1 MNITTSIR
9 ADGVAVLSVDGRLNV
24 VTASSIRQE
33 VQRVVHSG
41 HSLIAVD
48 LAGVEFIDSSGLGA
62 LVSGL
67 KTARTAGGDLRLS
80 SAREQVSSVLALT
93 NLDRILRVYP
103 TSDDTY
109 RD

>member
-1 MNITTSIR
+1 MNITTTIR
-9 ADGVAVLSVDGRLNV
+9 ADGVAVLSTDGRLNV
-24 VTASSIRQE
+24 VTASSMRQE

-41 HSLIAVD
+41 HPRVAVD

-62 LVSGL
+62 LVSAL
-67 KTARTAGGDLRLS
+67 KTARTAGGDLRLAA
-80 SAREQVSSVLALT
+80 AREQVTSVLALT